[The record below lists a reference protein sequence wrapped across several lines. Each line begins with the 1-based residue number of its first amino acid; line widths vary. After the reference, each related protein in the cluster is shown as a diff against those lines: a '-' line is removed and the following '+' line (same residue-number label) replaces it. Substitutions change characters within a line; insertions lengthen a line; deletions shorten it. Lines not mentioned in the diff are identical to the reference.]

1 MSIIYINQTNQIN
14 HIEELIDLF
23 KEKQRKI
30 AYNKIELL
38 NIHSFT
44 QFENTRGRLI
54 YNIKE
59 LEYLIQKGI
68 DFCNKLRYSQD
79 YIKDNS
85 IKVKNEWIKKVD
97 HVSEE
102 GSDYKYNQ
110 EDKYRSEY
118 ESNYNKRQL
127 DFKQNNRNKEINQ
140 NSNEESKYKAN
151 LIPTI
156 YQITEDFNLNYDYS
170 DYGLFKSGQER
181 KAPKFNSSHPI
192 SFKDIKQ
199 KDNNETQ
206 LNTDKTHNQ
215 IEVESK
221 NNINNTN
228 INNTNNTNEDTQ
240 YNLNTQTNKEK
251 EQKYICISDLIIQ
264 ITKNNDLYTSLI
276 KENPLIIEELT
287 NPNIT
292 YSQIEEIKSKI
303 NNFNNAKER
312 KLDHQNKNNTTSSN
326 YLEKSNTNNIY
337 DMERINEI
345 QLESKSIPTYNNTYV
360 NEQNN
365 SFSGK
370 KNYSSSKDKFYNS
383 SDYSHNYNK
392 HQSHQSKSLS
402 AEKKRFFHYT
412 KKHPEYFDKQYQYGG
427 PSNIIS
433 KYPTKVN

>member
-14 HIEELIDLF
+14 QIEELIDLF

-30 AYNKIELL
+30 AYNKLELL
-38 NIHSFT
+38 NIHSFS

-68 DFCNKLRYSQD
+68 DFCNKLKYNQD
-79 YIKDNS
+79 YVKDNS
-85 IKVKNEWIKKVD
+85 IKVKNDLMKKVD
-97 HVSEE
+97 HREE
-102 GSDYKYNQ
+102 VNNNKYNQ

-118 ESNYNKRQL
+118 EMNYNKRQY
-127 DFKQNNRNKEINQ
+127 DFKQNNRIKE
-140 NSNEESKYKAN
+140 SNEISNDESKYKAN
-151 LIPTI
+151 LISPI
-156 YQITEDFNLNYDYS
+156 YQITEDINLNYDYS

-181 KAPKFNSSHPI
+181 KAPKLNSNQSI
-192 SFKDIKQ
+192 SYKDIKQ

-206 LNTDKTHNQ
+206 LNTDKTLIQ
-215 IEVESK
+215 MEIESK
-221 NNINNTN
+221 
-228 INNTNNTNEDTQ
+228 NNTNEDTQ
-240 YNLNTQTNKEK
+240 NNLLSHNTQMNKEK
-251 EQKYICISDLIIQ
+251 EQKYICISDLLIK
-264 ITKNNDLYTSLI
+264 ITKDNELYTSLI
-276 KENPLIIEELT
+276 KENPLIIEDLT

-292 YSQIEEIKSKI
+292 YNQIEDIKSKI
-303 NNFNNAKER
+303 NNFNKAKER
-312 KLDHQNKNNTTSSN
+312 KIDQNKNNSSSN
-326 YLEKSNTNNIY
+326 YLDKPNINIY

-345 QLESKSIPTYNNTYV
+345 QLESKNMTTYNNTNTYV

-370 KNYSSSKDKFYNS
+370 NNYSSSKDKFYNS
-383 SDYSHNYNK
+383 YYSYNYNK
-392 HQSHQSKSLS
+392 NQSQPKSLSNKSKSLS

>member
-14 HIEELIDLF
+14 QIEELIDLF

-38 NIHSFT
+38 NIHSFS

-68 DFCNKLRYSQD
+68 DFCNKLKYNQD
-79 YIKDNS
+79 YVKDNS
-85 IKVKNEWIKKVD
+85 IKVKNDLMKKVD
-97 HVSEE
+97 HREE
-102 GSDYKYNQ
+102 VNNNKYNQ

-118 ESNYNKRQL
+118 EMNYNKRQY
-127 DFKQNNRNKEINQ
+127 DFKQNNRIKE
-140 NSNEESKYKAN
+140 SNEISNDESKYKAN
-151 LIPTI
+151 LISPI
-156 YQITEDFNLNYDYS
+156 YQITEDINLNYDYS

-181 KAPKFNSSHPI
+181 KAPKLNSNQSI
-192 SFKDIKQ
+192 SYKDIKQ

-206 LNTDKTHNQ
+206 LNTDKTIIQ
-215 IEVESK
+215 MEIESK
-221 NNINNTN
+221 
-228 INNTNNTNEDTQ
+228 NNTNEDTQ
-240 YNLNTQTNKEK
+240 NNLLSHNTQMNKEK
-251 EQKYICISDLIIQ
+251 EQKYICISDLLIK
-264 ITKNNDLYTSLI
+264 ITKDNELYTSLI
-276 KENPLIIEELT
+276 KENPLIIEDLT

-292 YSQIEEIKSKI
+292 YSQIEDITSKI
-303 NNFNNAKER
+303 NNFNKAKER
-312 KLDHQNKNNTTSSN
+312 KIDQNKNNSSSN
-326 YLEKSNTNNIY
+326 YLDKPNTNIY

-345 QLESKSIPTYNNTYV
+345 QLESKNMTTYNNTNTYV

-370 KNYSSSKDKFYNS
+370 NNYSSSKDKFYNS
-383 SDYSHNYNK
+383 YYSYNYNK
-392 HQSHQSKSLS
+392 NQSQPKSLSNKSKSLS